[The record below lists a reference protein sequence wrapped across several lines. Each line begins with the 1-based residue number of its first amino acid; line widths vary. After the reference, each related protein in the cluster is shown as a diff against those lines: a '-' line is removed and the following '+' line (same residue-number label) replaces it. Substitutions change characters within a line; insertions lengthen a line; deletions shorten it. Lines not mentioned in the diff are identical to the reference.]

1 MNAKLSDP
9 KRIMGHVPFKRRPRP
24 GAESEEPE
32 KEDEEDDSMLDYRIL
47 VHESQAGSVIGRG
60 GERIKELRDKYRMR
74 VIKVYQL
81 LAPMSTDRVV
91 QMVAEPENAIACL
104 KSVVEAVE
112 SAPPRGRREDYDA
125 ANFCEADAL
134 NYGGFLSREALQAL
148 SQGMP
153 IQRPMGMPPYMG
165 GGPYQMGGPMGPGP
179 MPGGMGPMGAGMG
192 PMGGGRGPM
201 GGGRGQMG
209 GGRGTRPGGMMGTGG
224 PRSTPGGPAPVPPP
238 GGPRGGPP
246 APVGSTGGYGGPGAP
261 YGGPGFDGAGGYDG
275 SMYNADTPGQTG
287 YGGQSFGGSGGAPAA
302 GGYGGG
308 SGYGTGAPRGAGDMA
323 PPAGGARGG
332 SYGGYGAAA
341 PGMHDDAKYEFPEQR
356 KTPDSVVP
364 TNESIPNP
372 SGLHRRQ
379 LPCTIVGSHH
389 ALVCCCF
396 LLCFSVLR
404 KTRTSYL
411 AIQKRVD
418 PEIKQYFQNRLL
430 ERLADSP
437 MSDIDDH
444 WGQMPKAL
452 LSTGT
457 TVCGTNQP
465 TSSKHW
471 ISSRTV
477 ASLEVREQILP
488 DRNHNS
494 TYYPNPGGT
503 KFACLPRSFVD
514 LKGRRRG
521 KCEKCWER
529 PQAVSLDWFDWS
541 SEAPCQ

>member
-1 MNAKLSDP
+1 MKRDNAGNGTDGPPSKFQRPAADVSNVVLRFLIPCRAAGIMIGKGGENIKKIRSQYNVKLNIPDNRGPERIMTIEGDLQAICNIMKDVSPKLKDIMNAKLSDP

-308 SGYGTGAPRGAGDMA
+308 SGYGTGL
-323 PPAGGARGG
+323 PAGLEIWLLRLEAHVVDRTAGTGQPLLACTMTPK
-332 SYGGYGAAA
+332 SVN
-341 PGMHDDAKYEFPEQR
+341 GM
-356 KTPDSVVP
+356 
-364 TNESIPNP
+364 
-372 SGLHRRQ
+372 
-379 LPCTIVGSHH
+379 
-389 ALVCCCF
+389 
-396 LLCFSVLR
+396 
-404 KTRTSYL
+404 
-411 AIQKRVD
+411 
-418 PEIKQYFQNRLL
+418 
-430 ERLADSP
+430 AD
-437 MSDIDDH
+437 
-444 WGQMPKAL
+444 G
-452 LSTGT
+452 
-457 TVCGTNQP
+457 
-465 TSSKHW
+465 
-471 ISSRTV
+471 
-477 ASLEVREQILP
+477 
-488 DRNHNS
+488 RNIIMH
-494 TYYPNPGGT
+494 
-503 KFACLPRSFVD
+503 L
-514 LKGRRRG
+514 
-521 KCEKCWER
+521 
-529 PQAVSLDWFDWS
+529 
-541 SEAPCQ
+541 